1 MVPMYADLWVRAMGF
16 SGSTEIADRIKSR
29 MPEGSDDLK
38 DIPPALVGRFDA
50 LKDKH
55 DQAMLALQEAHKLL
69 ESDAVKTACQKEI
82 AMIREAVRGKVE
94 KLKLEGK
101 MLELREGH
109 AADERWRQI
118 LATMPS
124 LRCSLRRPTGALWP
138 HAP

>member
-1 MVPMYADLWVRAMGF
+1 
-16 SGSTEIADRIKSR
+16 
-29 MPEGSDDLK
+29 
-38 DIPPALVGRFDA
+38 
-50 LKDKH
+50 
-55 DQAMLALQEAHKLL
+55 MLALQEAHKLL

-101 MLELREGH
+101 MLELRERH

-118 LATMPS
+118 LATMTS